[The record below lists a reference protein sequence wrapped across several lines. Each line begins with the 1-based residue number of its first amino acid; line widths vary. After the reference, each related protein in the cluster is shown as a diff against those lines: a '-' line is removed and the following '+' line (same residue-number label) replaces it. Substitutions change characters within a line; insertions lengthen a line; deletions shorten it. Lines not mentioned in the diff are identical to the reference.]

1 MKTKR
6 LIFVLCISILLAAG
20 INTGCGCL
28 GIRAP
33 GYCTL
38 SSFKGRVIDADT
50 KEPVAGAAVLAV
62 YYGGYNTVAGSV
74 SYAVDAQEKLTDE
87 NGEFTIPEVEY
98 WSEKVTGRP
107 RANLTIFKPEYGVF
121 PGHKNSNAV
130 GVNKSWPPR
139 EKYIVYELPKLKTME
154 ERRKEHL
161 KTYSEIPY
169 EKKKDYIRLYNEER
183 INLGYGPTKI
193 ILKKRN
199 Y

>member
-154 ERRKEHL
+154 ER
-161 KTYSEIPY
+161 KTNIYYASFRPDIPD
-169 EKKKDYIRLYNEER
+169 KKMGVFLRLINEEL
-183 INLGYGPTKI
+183 ISLGYSPLSISKQE
-193 ILKKRN
+193 R
-199 Y
+199 